1 MLILV
6 VVTIRISETGGL
18 FSKAREAKEKT
29 QIEKEKEEIS
39 TIYWGSKVFKKVVT
53 EGLVENDIIPE
64 VKSDGTIKWEEGIEE
79 IWNDLIESLSK
90 QGYIFSFDEDHLFLT
105 GGTISIIVN
114 SQDRSYTIALETG
127 AIGELNIDETATD
140 YYVVSNNERM
150 TIEGY
155 NTSVTLVN
163 LEKVNNNQP
172 NTQYDEKY
180 KTADEKIREQMQIGI
195 IDSSTNQLEPCTYTE
210 AAGSLLENGT
220 LGLTGGEFYYGY
232 FKYFG
237 EEIKVWDFDGGKY
250 KNSTYYELEEAI
262 YDKTDSEGN
271 RVYAQYDDENVFSL
285 SLEQVLSILEN
296 VTDLEEDIDFKVN
309 NLIVPD
315 KDKYGNSIVAL
326 GCDYEDTPVF
336 RHLYFNTIEIPQ
348 SIKKIGNN
356 VFAGYKEYINQ
367 IVFKGRTSLDDIE
380 LASNWAGG
388 CPYTTEV
395 VDGNLVLTFTEY

>member
-53 EGLVENDIIPE
+53 EGLVKSDIIPE

-90 QGYIFSFDEDHLFLT
+90 QSYSFSFDEDHLILT
-105 GGTISIIVN
+105 DGTLSIIVN
-114 SQDRSYTIALETG
+114 SQDRSYVINLETG
-127 AIGELNIDETATD
+127 AIRQLNIDETATD
-140 YYVVSNNERM
+140 YYVFSEDDEM
-150 TIEGY
+150 TIKGY
-155 NTSVTLVN
+155 NTTVTLVN

-172 NTQYDEKY
+172 NTPYDEKY
-180 KTADEKIREQMQIGI
+180 KTADKKIREQMQLGI
-195 IDSSTNQLEPCTYTE
+195 MDSSTNQLEPCTYTE
-210 AAGSLLENGT
+210 AAESLLENGT

-237 EEIKVWDFDGGKY
+237 EEVKVWDFDGGKY
-250 KNSTYYELEEAI
+250 KTFYDLGNAI
-262 YDKTDSEGN
+262 DQNYALYDQDN
-271 RVYAQYDDENVFSL
+271 IMPLA
-285 SLEQVLSILEN
+285 LEQVLSILKN
-296 VTDLEEDIDFKVN
+296 VTDLENINFKVN
-309 NLIVPD
+309 NLIIPD

-336 RHLYFNTIEIPQ
+336 RYLWFNTIEIPK

-356 VFAGYKEYINQ
+356 VFSGQKEYINQ
-367 IVFKGRTSLDDIE
+367 IIFKGRTSLDDIE

-388 CPYTTEV
+388 SPYTTEV
-395 VDGNLVLTFTEY
+395 VDGNLVLTFTED

>member
-1 MLILV
+1 M
-6 VVTIRISETGGL
+6 
-18 FSKAREAKEKT
+18 
-29 QIEKEKEEIS
+29 
-39 TIYWGSKVFKKVVT
+39 FKKVVT

-90 QGYIFSFDEDHLFLT
+90 QSYSFSFDEDHLILAD
-105 GGTISIIVN
+105 GTPSIIVN
-114 SQDRSYTIALETG
+114 SQDRSYVINLETG
-127 AIGELNIDETATD
+127 AIRQLNIDETAAD
-140 YYVVSNNERM
+140 YYVFSEDDEM
-150 TIEGY
+150 TIKGY
-155 NTSVTLVN
+155 NTTVTLVN
-163 LEKVNNNQP
+163 LKKVNNNQP
-172 NTQYDEKY
+172 NTPYDEKY

-195 IDSSTNQLEPCTYTE
+195 MDSTNQLKPCTYTE
-210 AAGSLLENGT
+210 AAESLLENGT

-237 EEIKVWDFDGGKY
+237 EEVKVWDFDGGKY
-250 KNSTYYELEEAI
+250 KTFYDLGNAI
-262 YDKTDSEGN
+262 DQNYALYDEDN
-271 RVYAQYDDENVFSL
+271 IMPLA
-285 SLEQVLSILEN
+285 LEQVLSILKN
-296 VTDLEEDIDFKVN
+296 VTDIEDINFKVN
-309 NLIVPD
+309 NLIIPD

-336 RHLYFNTIEIPQ
+336 RHLWFNTIEIPK

-356 VFAGYKEYINQ
+356 VFDGYKEYINQ
-367 IVFKGRTSLDDIE
+367 IIFKGRTSLNDIE

>member
-90 QGYIFSFDEDHLFLT
+90 QSYSFSFDEDHLILAD
-105 GGTISIIVN
+105 GTLSIIVN
-114 SQDRSYTIALETG
+114 SQDRSYVINLETG
-127 AIGELNIDETATD
+127 AIRQLNIDETAAD
-140 YYVVSNNERM
+140 YYVFSEDDEM
-150 TIEGY
+150 TIGGY
-155 NTSVTLVN
+155 NTTVTLVN

-172 NTQYDEKY
+172 NTSYDEKY

-195 IDSSTNQLEPCTYTE
+195 MDSSTNQLKPCTYPE
-210 AAGSLLENGT
+210 AAESLLGNGT

-232 FKYFG
+232 FKYFV
-237 EEIKVWDFDGGKY
+237 EEVKVWDFDGGKY
-250 KNSTYYELEEAI
+250 KTYYEVEGVI

-271 RVYAQYDDENVFSL
+271 RVYSQYDEENVIPL
-285 SLEQVLSILEN
+285 SLEQVLSILKN
-296 VTDLEEDIDFKVN
+296 VTDLEEDINFKVN
-309 NLIVPD
+309 NLIIPD
-315 KDKYGNSIVAL
+315 KDKYGNSIVVL
-326 GCDYEDTPVF
+326 GCDHEDTPVF
-336 RHLYFNTIEIPQ
+336 RHLWFNTIEIPQ

-356 VFAGYKEYINQ
+356 VFSGEKEYINQ
-367 IVFKGRTSLDDIE
+367 IIFKGRTSLDDIE

-388 CPYTTEV
+388 YPYTTEV

>member
-1 MLILV
+1 MIILV

-90 QGYIFSFDEDHLFLT
+90 QSYSFSFDEDHLILAD
-105 GGTISIIVN
+105 GTPSIIIN
-114 SQDRSYTIALETG
+114 SQDRSYVINLETG
-127 AIGELNIDETATD
+127 AIRQLNIDETAAD
-140 YYVVSNNERM
+140 YYVISEDDEM
-150 TIEGY
+150 TIRGY
-155 NTSVTLVN
+155 NASVTLVN

-172 NTQYDEKY
+172 NTSYDEKY

-195 IDSSTNQLEPCTYTE
+195 MDSSTNQLEPCTYTE
-210 AAGSLLENGT
+210 AAESLLENGT

-237 EEIKVWDFDGGKY
+237 EEVKVWDFDGGKY
-250 KNSTYYELEEAI
+250 KTYYEVEGAI

-271 RVYAQYDDENVFSL
+271 RAYSQYDENVTPL
-285 SLEQVLSILEN
+285 SLEQVLSILKN
-296 VTDLEEDIDFKVN
+296 VTDLENINFKVN
-309 NLIVPD
+309 NLIIPD

-326 GCDYEDTPVF
+326 GCDHEDTPVF
-336 RHLYFNTIEIPQ
+336 RDLWFNTIEIPK

-356 VFAGYKEYINQ
+356 VFSGEKEYINQ
-367 IVFKGRTSLDDIE
+367 IIFKGRTSLDDIE

-388 CPYTTEV
+388 YPYTTEV

>member
-1 MLILV
+1 MIILV

-90 QGYIFSFDEDHLFLT
+90 QSYSFSFDEDHLILAD
-105 GGTISIIVN
+105 GTPSIIIN
-114 SQDRSYTIALETG
+114 SQDRSYVINLETG
-127 AIGELNIDETATD
+127 AIRQLNIDETAAD
-140 YYVVSNNERM
+140 YYVISEDDEM
-150 TIEGY
+150 TIRGY
-155 NTSVTLVN
+155 NASDTLVN

-172 NTQYDEKY
+172 NTSYDEKY

-195 IDSSTNQLEPCTYTE
+195 MDSSTNQLEPCTYTE
-210 AAGSLLENGT
+210 AAESLLENGT

-237 EEIKVWDFDGGKY
+237 EEVKVWDFDGGKY
-250 KNSTYYELEEAI
+250 KTFYDLGNAI
-262 YDKTDSEGN
+262 DQNYALYDQDN
-271 RVYAQYDDENVFSL
+271 IMPLA
-285 SLEQVLSILEN
+285 LEQVLSILKN
-296 VTDLEEDIDFKVN
+296 VTDLEDINFKVN
-309 NLIVPD
+309 NLIIPD

-336 RHLYFNTIEIPQ
+336 RHLWFNTIEIPK

-367 IVFKGRTSLDDIE
+367 IIFKGRTSLDDIE

>member
-1 MLILV
+1 MIILV

-39 TIYWGSKVFKKVVT
+39 TIYWGSELFKKAVT
-53 EGLVENDIIPE
+53 RDWGEDGIWPE
-64 VKSDGTIKWEEGIEE
+64 EKDDGTLVYPEGAEE
-79 IWNDLIESLSK
+79 IWNNLIGELK
-90 QGYIFSFDEDHLFLT
+90 DHGYYFKLDKDHLAIIDEL
-105 GGTISIIVN
+105 ISIIVD
-114 SQDRSYTIALETG
+114 SQDRSYVITIETG
-127 AIGELNIDETATD
+127 VVKQLSIDETAAD
-140 YYVVSNNERM
+140 YYVVRDDGRM

-155 NTSVTLVN
+155 NASVTLVN

-172 NTQYDEKY
+172 NTSYDEKY

-195 IDSSTNQLEPCTYTE
+195 MDSSTNQLEPCTYTE
-210 AAGSLLENGT
+210 AAESLLENGT

-237 EEIKVWDFDGGKY
+237 EEVKVWDFDGGKY
-250 KNSTYYELEEAI
+250 KTYYEVEGAI

-271 RVYAQYDDENVFSL
+271 RVYSQYDEENVAPL
-285 SLEQVLSILEN
+285 SLEQVLSILKN
-296 VTDLEEDIDFKVN
+296 VTDLEEDINFKVN
-309 NLIVPD
+309 NLIIPD

-336 RHLYFNTIEIPQ
+336 RHLWFNTIEIPK
-348 SIKKIGNN
+348 SIKKIGND

-367 IVFKGRTSLDDIE
+367 IIFKGRTSLDDIE

-388 CPYTTEV
+388 FPYTTEV
-395 VDGNLVLTFTEY
+395 VDGNLVLTFTED

>member
-90 QGYIFSFDEDHLFLT
+90 QSYSFSFDEDHLILAD
-105 GGTISIIVN
+105 GTPSIIVN
-114 SQDRSYTIALETG
+114 SQDRSYVINLETG
-127 AIGELNIDETATD
+127 AIRQLNIDETAAD
-140 YYVVSNNERM
+140 YYVVRDDGRM

-155 NTSVTLVN
+155 NASVTLVN

-172 NTQYDEKY
+172 NTSYDEKY

-195 IDSSTNQLEPCTYTE
+195 MDSSTNQLEPCTYTE
-210 AAGSLLENGT
+210 AAESLLENGT

-237 EEIKVWDFDGGKY
+237 EEVKVWDFDGGKY
-250 KNSTYYELEEAI
+250 KTYYEVEGAI

-271 RVYAQYDDENVFSL
+271 RVYSQYDEENVAPL
-285 SLEQVLSILEN
+285 SLEQVLSILKN
-296 VTDLEEDIDFKVN
+296 VTDLEEDINFKVN
-309 NLIVPD
+309 NLIIPD

-336 RHLYFNTIEIPQ
+336 RHLWFNTIEIPK

-388 CPYTTEV
+388 FPYTTEV